1 MVRTCPWGRSRG
13 FATAKRFNKTTF
25 RQPDPSKPKIVLA
38 YSGGLD
44 TSAQLAWLTKENG
57 FEVCAYIADLGQ
69 DDVKTQEDIDAICAK
84 AKQSG
89 AYSFYCEDLKED
101 FLTNYVYKAIKGNGL
116 YENRYLLGTSV
127 ARPCIGKRQVEIC
140 WEEGAR
146 HISHG
151 STGKGNDQVR
161 FELCYLGMDPTLNC
175 VSLWRDR
182 DYLSKFEGRQDLID
196 YANANGIP
204 VSATKKHSYS
214 EDENMFH
221 ISYESGELEDPAFPG
236 HHEEYPGL
244 VLKKKTTDICDTPD
258 IPARITIDLERG
270 EPVRVRDLDNG
281 TDETDP
287 VRLFEYLNTV
297 AGQHG
302 VGRID
307 IVENRFVGM
316 KSRGCYETP
325 GGTVLHFAVRDL
337 EVLCLDREVHR
348 IRDTLAVKYA
358 ELIYNGFWF
367 SPEMSFLSAA
377 MENAQEVVT
386 GSVDL
391 QLYKGNVICRGRSSP
406 LSLYNQDLV
415 SMDVEGGFN
424 PEISTGFIQTLS
436 TRIKASAA
444 RAKQAGIEDRH

>member
-1 MVRTCPWGRSRG
+1 
-13 FATAKRFNKTTF
+13 
-25 RQPDPSKPKIVLA
+25 
-38 YSGGLD
+38 
-44 TSAQLAWLTKENG
+44 
-57 FEVCAYIADLGQ
+57 
-69 DDVKTQEDIDAICAK
+69 
-84 AKQSG
+84 
-89 AYSFYCEDLKED
+89 
-101 FLTNYVYKAIKGNGL
+101 
-116 YENRYLLGTSV
+116 
-127 ARPCIGKRQVEIC
+127 
-140 WEEGAR
+140 
-146 HISHG
+146 
-151 STGKGNDQVR
+151 
-161 FELCYLGMDPTLNC
+161 
-175 VSLWRDR
+175 
-182 DYLSKFEGRQDLID
+182 
-196 YANANGIP
+196 
-204 VSATKKHSYS
+204 
-214 EDENMFH
+214 
-221 ISYESGELEDPAFPG
+221 
-236 HHEEYPGL
+236 
-244 VLKKKTTDICDTPD
+244 
-258 IPARITIDLERG
+258 
-270 EPVRVRDLDNG
+270 VRVRDLDNG